1 MTIKDKTLEKAFDLL
16 REHGP
21 TLVGYALNKDTE
33 GLKQEGMRIV
43 KDKVLPQVVP
53 PQFVPFIPPSVVEKV
68 STEKL
73 PVLVNHAAEAVK
85 RHVQAGEGTV
95 IGAVAKSASDLA
107 KKHLPD
113 IVGACINPIAG
124 YASLISK
131 GVTSFINGKDLKG
144 SVQSFIGTK
153 GLKEGQARILSEIGL
168 LSTTVTGGFAAV
180 AAMGAT
186 IITGIGDL
194 KKGQARIEDGIG
206 RLEMGQAQI
215 ARSLAEGFTSVEN
228 LVRYNSQLLD
238 QVLEDSKT
246 SHADLKGEHA
256 RTRQEM
262 HARFDE
268 TQTKILTAIEDSD
281 IRRLQGKLN
290 KLLGEYKAFSALLQ
304 EKKPLLDR
312 DLHTIEETA
321 KDLMGDF
328 EARFR
333 EQPVGSPA
341 RLPFLIGMAFC
352 LGTWCDARSALKDPL
367 DHCFKHACAIIDEV
381 NGELR
386 ALTKNASLYA
396 LAVREKDVI
405 SQYVGLLQSLR
416 ALSSVERKK
425 KDDVVLLALPG
436 WDDGLQKVRELFL
449 QGIQAT
455 TQGTRTPMPEL
466 TLDNTEE
473 KEAWRKI
480 DKLPTSVEK
489 VSGEVFQSV
498 LGIPDGVS
506 LSQAEAKELLRVLPA
521 VLEQNDAALKE
532 QISPSL

>member
-1 MTIKDKTLEKAFDLL
+1 MACS
-16 REHGP
+16 G
-21 TLVGYALNKDTE
+21 GGGA
-33 GLKQEGMRIV
+33 
-43 KDKVLPQVVP
+43 
-53 PQFVPFIPPSVVEKV
+53 V
-68 STEKL
+68 S
-73 PVLVNHAAEAVK
+73 
-85 RHVQAGEGTV
+85 

-153 GLKEGQARILSEIGL
+153 GLKEGQARILGEIGL
-168 LSTTVTGGFAAV
+168 LSTTVTGGFSAL

-186 IITGIGDL
+186 IITG
-194 KKGQARIEDGIG
+194 IEDGIG

-228 LVRYNSQLLD
+228 LVGYNSRLLD
-238 QVLEDSKT
+238 QVLEYSKT

-290 KLLGEYKAFSALLQ
+290 KLLEEYKAFSALLQ
-304 EKKPLLDR
+304 RKKPLLDR

-367 DHCFKHACAIIDEV
+367 DHCFQRARAIIDAA

-405 SQYVGLLQSLR
+405 SQYVALVQSLR

-436 WDDGLQKVRELFL
+436 WDDGLQKMRELFL

-455 TQGTRTPMPEL
+455 TQDTRITMSEL
-466 TLDNTEE
+466 TLENTEE
-473 KEAWRKI
+473 REAWRKI
-480 DKLPTSVEK
+480 AKLPKTTPVEK
-489 VSGEVFQSV
+489 VSGEAFQRA
-498 LGIPDGVS
+498 LGLPDEVS
-506 LSQAEAKELLRVLPA
+506 LTQAEARAILRA
-521 VLEQNDAALKE
+521 VPSALEQNDTALKE
-532 QISPSL
+532 QVSPSV